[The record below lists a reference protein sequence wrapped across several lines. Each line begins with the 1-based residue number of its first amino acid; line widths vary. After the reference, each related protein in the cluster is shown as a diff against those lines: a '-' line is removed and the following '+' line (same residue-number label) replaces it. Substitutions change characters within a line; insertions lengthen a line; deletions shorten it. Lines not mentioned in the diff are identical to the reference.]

1 MQLSALMIDF
11 SMNLYVNALAE
22 FSQVMMSMAM

>member
-11 SMNLYVNALAE
+11 SMNLHVNALAE